1 MEKINKNQNNN
12 DTKQESDTLK
22 KTKVATS
29 EDKTS
34 KNTAPKAQVYVT
46 STPAKASEQ
55 RSPNYQKDQ
64 PKPPTSVGVANQLI
78 QSDGCAKAGLVV
90 STRGKEFKRTP
101 QTAGHQP
108 HT

>member
-1 MEKINKNQNNN
+1 MV
-12 DTKQESDTLK
+12 TTP
-22 KTKVATS
+22 VAYQPPYTS
-29 EDKTS
+29 YFT
-34 KNTAPKAQVYVT
+34 PVYVT